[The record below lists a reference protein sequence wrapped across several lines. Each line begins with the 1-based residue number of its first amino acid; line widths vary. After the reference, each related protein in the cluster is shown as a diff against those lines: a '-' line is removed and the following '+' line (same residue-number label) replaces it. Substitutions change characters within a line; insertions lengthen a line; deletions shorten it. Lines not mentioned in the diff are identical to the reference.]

1 MGLQTAH
8 IYWTTYKKL
17 KFEQTQI
24 NVRTNKLSNAIERVR
39 ERETKLFH
47 GFEPDRLGLGQTLD
61 ELSGTSKQI
70 SFEERHGF
78 ADLCLPGTVHY
89 LGFLCLCFLGLRN
102 LYMGWTQEKFKN
114 MYGLDSKSTRLCFFF
129 FFWLYVRW
137 KYHFR
142 LYIFTLFSLWS
153 LLFTFTFLV
162 PILKT
167 CSILVPTVISLTE
180 ISYVANRL
188 HY

>member
-24 NVRTNKLSNAIERVR
+24 KVRTNKLSNAIERVR

-89 LGFLCLCFLGLRN
+89 LGFLCLCFWDWEIYIWAGLRRSSKTC
-102 LYMGWTQEKFKN
+102 MGWTQN
-114 MYGLDSKSTRLCFFF
+114 QQDCVFFF
-129 FFWLYVRW
+129 LAVRLAKIPFSSLHCHFILTLVHTFYFYFF
-137 KYHFR
+137 
-142 LYIFTLFSLWS
+142 
-153 LLFTFTFLV
+153 
-162 PILKT
+162 
-167 CSILVPTVISLTE
+167 
-180 ISYVANRL
+180 
-188 HY
+188 